1 MVEGEKLGVDAGDFE
16 FGQMT
21 AETDLLVETFAAF
34 ELECHTFVAAELFYD
49 FGGDRSAC
57 YCRGA
62 NSHGCAFAYQKNV
75 EFGFT
80 ADFECEFFHIDFIA
94 LLDAVL
100 FTACFDDCVAHD
112 R

>member
-1 MVEGEKLGVDAGDFE
+1 MTTEADF
-16 FGQMT
+16 
-21 AETDLLVETFAAF
+21 LVETFAALEF
-34 ELECHTFVAAELFYD
+34 ERHTFVAAELLHD
-49 FGGDRSAC
+49 FGGDGSTGH
-57 YCRGA
+57 CRGA

-75 EFGFT
+75 ELGFT